1 MGLSIDDRWDLIDT
15 ISKKTV
21 SYGTYKHSLKDAIA
35 EITVK
40 PLTGIPIALAVLYGF
55 WSFFITVA
63 GFFTDG
69 FFVKLFAGTDTFVG
83 WIPWLGEQFSEKS
96 SYIFYIL
103 VGDPD
108 VFVIDYAGDMAFEA
122 GGALTTALFVAVGVV
137 LPAIIAFY
145 LFLII
150 LEDSGYLPR
159 LAVLID
165 TVLHKIGLHG
175 FAIVPLI
182 LSLGCNVPA
191 VTATRNLETKKQ
203 RFMMMTL
210 LAVFIPCGAQIG
222 VMLEVIPDYVGLVMI
237 FLFLGFFVF
246 GFILNKIIPGRSPE
260 MLLDVPP
267 YRMPTFRNVSRKLWA
282 RLRGFITTAIPF
294 VLFGALLV
302 NVLYIL
308 GVIDWLAVSF
318 EPVLSGWF
326 GVPKETVSPLITAFM
341 RKDLAIA
348 QLSAIEM
355 SASQLITSVVLVS
368 LYFPCVATFAMIIK
382 EGMQDRLKGVVTF
395 LFGSLL
401 ILLIIV
407 FVWGGLIRWIL
418 PLMGV
423 Q

>member
-1 MGLSIDDRWDLIDT
+1 MSLSIDDRWDLIDK
-15 ISKKTV
+15 ISTQTV
-21 SYGTYKHSLKDAIA
+21 SYGIYKHTLKDAIA

-40 PLTGIPIALAVLYGF
+40 PLTGVPIALAVLYGF
-55 WSFFITVA
+55 WSFFGAVA

-69 FFVKLFAGTDTFVG
+69 FFVKIFAGTDTFVG
-83 WIPWLGEQFSEKS
+83 WIPWFGEQFSEKS
-96 SYIFYIL
+96 SWVFYIL
-103 VGDPD
+103 AGDPK
-108 VFVIDYAGDMAFEA
+108 VFAADYAGDIAFEA
-122 GGALTTALFVAVGVV
+122 GGVVTTALFVAVGVV

-150 LEDSGYLPR
+150 LEDTGYLPR

-222 VMLEVIPDYVGLVMI
+222 VMIEVIPEYVGLVMI
-237 FLFLGFFVF
+237 FLFAGFFVF

-267 YRMPTFRNVSRKLWA
+267 YRMPTFRNVSRKLWG

-294 VLFGALLV
+294 VLFGALFV
-302 NVLYIL
+302 NVLYLL
-308 GVIDWLAVSF
+308 GVINWLAAMF

-355 SASQLITSVVLVS
+355 SVAQLITSVVLVS
-368 LYFPCVATFAMIIK
+368 LYFPCVATFAMIVK

-395 LFGSLL
+395 LLGSLL
-401 ILLIIV
+401 ILLIVV